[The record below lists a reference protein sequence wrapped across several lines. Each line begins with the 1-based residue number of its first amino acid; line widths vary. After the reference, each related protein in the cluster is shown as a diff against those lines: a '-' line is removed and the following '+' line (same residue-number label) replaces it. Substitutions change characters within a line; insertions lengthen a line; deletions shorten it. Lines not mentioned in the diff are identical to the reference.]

1 MRAKFLTGA
10 IAGVSTVLA
19 LSGCGSDS
27 GSSSDSG
34 SGSDVK
40 VVMLLNDQFDPYYL
54 TLVDGAEKA
63 AEDLGIDFSWQAPTT
78 LDVNS
83 QTQLLQS
90 VAATKPDGIIM
101 SALDADAMSAPM
113 KQVVDSGIPI
123 ITVDADV
130 NDKDAR
136 LATVRS
142 DGEATGA
149 AAADVMNEL
158 TGGAGAVG
166 YVGYTPGIQSVDARL
181 AGWKKQLGTFSGLDN
196 VGEQYAGADTSENVA
211 KASALISKEAD
222 ISAIFAS
229 WTNAVVGTAQAVKQS
244 GKDIAVIGV
253 DAAPDQVEL
262 LKSGDIDALVAQKP
276 AEMGKIAIEELS
288 GYITDGTE
296 PTSETLLDSVV
307 ITQDTMDDPEF
318 SQYFYVAAG
327 KKE

>member
-10 IAGVSTVLA
+10 VVGLSTALA
-19 LSGCGSDS
+19 LSACGSDA
-27 GSSSDSG
+27 GSSSG
-34 SGSDVK
+34 SGSGDDPQ

-63 AEDLGIDFSWQAPTT
+63 AKDLGIDFSWQAPTT

-123 ITVDADV
+123 VTVDADV

-136 LATVRS
+136 LATIRS

-158 TGGAGAVG
+158 TGGQGAVG

-181 AGWKKQLGTFSGLDN
+181 TGWKNQLKTFSGLDN

-222 ISAIFAS
+222 IKAIFAS

-253 DAAPDQVEL
+253 DAAPDQVDL
-262 LKSGDIDALVAQKP
+262 LKSGDVAALVAQKP
-276 AEMGKIAIEELS
+276 AEMGKIAIEELA

-296 PTSETLLDSVV
+296 PKSETLLDSVV
-307 ITQDTMDDPEF
+307 ITQDNMDDPEF
-318 SQYFYVAAG
+318 SKYFYVAAG

>member
-10 IAGVSTVLA
+10 VVGLSAALA
-19 LSGCGSDS
+19 LSACGSDA
-27 GSSSDSG
+27 GSSSG
-34 SGSDVK
+34 SGSGDDPK

-63 AEDLGIDFSWQAPTT
+63 AKDLGIEFSWQAPTT

-123 ITVDADV
+123 VTVDADV

-136 LATVRS
+136 LATIRS

-158 TGGAGAVG
+158 TGGQGSVG

-181 AGWKKQLGTFSGLDN
+181 TGWENQLKTFSGLDN

-222 ISAIFAS
+222 IKAIFAS

-253 DAAPDQVEL
+253 DAAPDQVDL
-262 LKSGDIDALVAQKP
+262 LKSGDVAALVAQKP
-276 AEMGKIAIEELS
+276 AEMGKIAIEELA

-296 PTSETLLDSVV
+296 PKSETLLDSVV
-307 ITQDTMDDPEF
+307 ITQDNMDDPEF
-318 SQYFYVAAG
+318 SKYFYVAAG